1 MSGQGRKTPI
11 EQFLEWLRPEGPW
24 HLSAFDPEGGPCEA
38 RSFTPDTAHQ
48 IAGWIER
55 NNLKEKRNIYFTPN
69 RLRPEAAS
77 KMKPTKADIE
87 AVEFAHVDLDV
98 PKNNQKLF
106 LARPFAEKA
115 ELFEKQL
122 DRLVREFGEK
132 LAEPGAV
139 LPSVTWKSGGGMW
152 ALWRLAEPLSVED
165 GECPA
170 ARAAN
175 EALIEL
181 LDPWADKGT
190 HNIDR
195 IARLPGTVNWPNKK
209 KREQGRAQKKAGNP
223 EVLGS
228 STTDPA
234 ALIGWAEARA
244 PKSKKSGRPDR
255 ATAGSKQGVPSC
267 PDHPLLAPFDPADMP
282 TLSGDVLEDLAPY
295 GLSDRTLRLI
305 ANWTDG
311 LDPEDVARKQEEA
324 DTSPSGLAWEIW
336 CEFARRG
343 VPVTVAVAVAE
354 YPDWAVWNEYFGRPE
369 KKLKRTDLLREF
381 ANAVERVAAE
391 DAQGGAGTPFWGPDA
406 PPGGDDGVTPR
417 DGFRRDPKSKAII
430 RDSQH
435 NMRHA
440 IAKLGVRLSF
450 DEFANKLL
458 IEGFEGEGPEF
469 DDGAEE
475 ALWLAVHER
484 WFKPERAVWEPLTRR
499 VARENRF
506 HPVLDF
512 LDALPQWDRVERLD
526 TWLTEYGAADDTA
539 FVRAAGALTL
549 IAAVRRVRQ
558 PGCKFDEML
567 VLESPEGFGKS
578 TAIATLLPTTA
589 WFSDS
594 MSFGMEG
601 RETLEAVTGKW
612 IIEVA
617 ELKGLRKSEVEARKA
632 FLSRTEDRGR
642 LAYARNVS
650 SVPRC
655 CVFIGTTN
663 DSEYLGGT
671 TGNRRFWPVKVGRF
685 DLDRLAADRD
695 QLWAEAAHREA
706 AGESIR
712 LDPALWDDA
721 KAEQDAR
728 LVGSAVLDRLEEV
741 LCDDD
746 GNPCEGKI
754 TAKAIRD
761 ILGIDAN
768 ANASANQKLYDDM
781 GAAMQRLGWKR
792 ATRQLRGRKVRC
804 YVRGEREVWWSLRND
819 GRGGWY
825 LVDEDGEKF

>member
-24 HLSAFDPEGGPCEA
+24 HLSAFDPEGGPREA

-48 IAGWIER
+48 IADWIEHHNQKLR
-55 NNLKEKRNIYFTPN
+55 RNIYFTPN
-69 RLRPEAAS
+69 RLRPDAAN
-77 KMKPTKADIE
+77 KLKPTKADIE
-87 AVEFAHVDLDV
+87 TVEFAHVDLDV
-98 PKNNQKLF
+98 PKNTQKLF

-122 DRLVREFGEK
+122 DRLEREFGEK
-132 LAEPGAV
+132 IAEPGAV
-139 LPSVTWKSGGGMW
+139 LPSAIWKSGGGMW
-152 ALWRLAEPLSVED
+152 ALWRLAEPLAVED

-170 ARAAN
+170 ARASN

-181 LDPWADKGT
+181 LPPWADKGT

-195 IARLPGTVNWPNKK
+195 IARLPGTTNWPNKK
-209 KREQGRAQKKAGNP
+209 KREQGRAEKKAGNATI
-223 EVLGS
+223 GR
-228 STTDPA
+228 STSDPA

-244 PKSKKSGRPDR
+244 SKPKKSSRPDR

-267 PDHPLLAPFDPADMP
+267 PDHPLLAPFNPADMP
-282 TLSGDVLEDLAPY
+282 TLSGDVNKDLAPY
-295 GLSDRTLRLI
+295 GLSDRVRRLI
-305 ANWTDG
+305 VKWTNG
-311 LDPEDVARKQEEA
+311 LAPEDIARKHEEGS
-324 DTSPSGLAWEIW
+324 DTSPSGWAWEIW
-336 CEFARRG
+336 CEFARRRI
-343 VPVTVAVAVAE
+343 PVALAVAVAE
-354 YPDWAVWNEYFGRPE
+354 YRGWAVWQEYFGRPD
-369 KKLKRTDLLREF
+369 KKLTRERLLSQFER
-381 ANAVERVAAE
+381 AVEKVAE
-391 DAQGGAGTPFWGPDA
+391 EVAQTGGASPFWGAADLS
-406 PPGGDDGVTPR
+406 GGDNVVTPP
-417 DGFRRDPKSKAII
+417 DEFRRDPKSNAII

-475 ALWLAVHER
+475 TLWLAVHER

-506 HPVLDF
+506 HPVLDY

-650 SVPRC
+650 SVPRRC
-655 CVFIGTTN
+655 IFIGTTN

-721 KAEQDAR
+721 RAEQDAR
-728 LVGSAVLDRLEEV
+728 LVGSAVLERLEEV

-746 GNPCEGKI
+746 GNQCEGKI

-792 ATRQLRGRKVRC
+792 TSRQLRGKKVRC
-804 YVRGEREVWWSLRND
+804 YVRGEREVWWSIRND